1 MSSPL
6 DSLDFVVQHD
16 PKGMYGLTADFPDQ
30 CRRALEIADGAELP
44 RWSTKPT
51 SVLISGL
58 GGSATGADFAKALAD
73 DQGSVSVSV
82 NRDYGV
88 PSWLGSGD
96 LMLAVS
102 YSGNTEETLSAYDAA
117 KSQGAGIV
125 AVTTGGQLAE
135 KAKKDGFPVLL
146 VPGGQP
152 PRTALGYLLIPT
164 LRILESLGVLP
175 EQPLGEAIDGL
186 GSAAKQWQ
194 VETAHHDNIA
204 KVLATDLHGSLP
216 LLYGLGGWQSAV
228 AYRWKAQ
235 INENAKRMTF
245 THAYPEL
252 CHNELLG
259 WIGAHK
265 QGVATWTTVV
275 LGDGTETL
283 KMKTRAETIAELS
296 GDKSET
302 YWIEQSGPSLIETML
317 RLTHLGDYVSIYMAA
332 LGKEDPEDIGWIN
345 LLKDKLSKID

>member
-16 PKGMYGLTADFPDQ
+16 PKGMYGLTVDFPEQ
-30 CRRALEIADGAELP
+30 CRRALKIADAAELP
-44 RWSTKPT
+44 RWSTEPA

-58 GGSATGADFAKALAD
+58 GGSATSADFAKALAD
-73 DQGSVSVSV
+73 NQGSAPVSV
-82 NRDYGV
+82 NRDYGA
-88 PSWLGSGD
+88 PAWLGSGD

-125 AVTTGGQLAE
+125 VVTTGGQLADR
-135 KAKKDGFPVLL
+135 AMADGFPVII

-175 EQPLGEAIDGL
+175 QQPLGEAIDGMAN
-186 GSAAKQWQ
+186 AAKAWQ
-194 VETAHHDNIA
+194 VDVAQDNNVA
-204 KVLATDLHGSLP
+204 KKLATDLHGSLA
-216 LLYGLGGWQSAV
+216 LLYGLGSWQSAV

-245 THAYPEL
+245 MHAYPEL

-265 QGVATWTTVV
+265 QGVASWKTVV
-275 LGDGTETL
+275 LGDGTESE
-283 KMKTRAETIAELS
+283 KMKTRAKTIAELS
-296 GDKSET
+296 RDKSET
-302 YWIEQSGPSLIETML
+302 FWIEQSGDSLIETML

-332 LGKEDPEDIGWIN
+332 LGREDPEDIGWIN
-345 LLKDKLSKID
+345 LLKEKLAKID